1 MDLLGWYSNTK
12 LPEPLLRVLEDPL
25 AVFELAAETE
35 KQEKRRVQRL
45 QRRLRPE
52 EVQELII
59 RYEDGESAK
68 RVGARF
74 GIHPTTVA
82 THLKRNGVRVRR
94 QKLNDSEI
102 TELRT
107 LRRKG
112 WTYRALAL
120 KFEVSTE
127 TVRRLVR

>member
-35 KQEKRRVQRL
+35 KQEKRRARRL

-52 EVQELII
+52 EVQELIM

-68 RVGARF
+68 RLGARF

-94 QKLNDSEI
+94 QKLTNEDI
-102 TELRT
+102 AELRK
-107 LRRKG
+107 LRQQG
-112 WTYRALAL
+112 WTYVALAL
-120 KFEVSTE
+120 KFEVNRE
-127 TVRRLVR
+127 TVRKLL